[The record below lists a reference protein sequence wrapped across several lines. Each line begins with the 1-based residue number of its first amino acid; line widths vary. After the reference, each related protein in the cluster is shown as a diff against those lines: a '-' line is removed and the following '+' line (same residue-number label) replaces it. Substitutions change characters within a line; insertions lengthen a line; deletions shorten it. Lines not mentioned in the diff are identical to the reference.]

1 MKNYTEIAKKIL
13 EHRLLELTYTINN
26 IKITHTKVR
35 FPKAEAEINIRKGK
49 QYLVYEFEL
58 DMDVLAE
65 NEEEES
71 KGSYRVK

>member
-1 MKNYTEIAKKIL
+1 MKNYTEISKKIL
-13 EHRLLELTYTINN
+13 EEKFLTLSFVSNGY
-26 IKITHTKVR
+26 KITHTKVK

-49 QYLVYEFEL
+49 QFLVYEYEL
-58 DMDVLAE
+58 DMETHIE